1 MAGGRAPLATALA
14 LALATV
20 GALAARAAAADDATP
35 PPEAPIVTLRVPGD
49 QPVEVVEG
57 PPDSSRV
64 IVYLHGLCGDPLA
77 FRSWSSAAARFGT
90 LISLR
95 GDERCPDAPGRMKW
109 SYNHDRTNRR
119 ISAAIKLIDDARRA
133 RGAVP
138 LDGTRLTA
146 IGYSQGAKRVEWL
159 AGRFP
164 ERFVRVAMVA
174 GAFKPSP
181 WRLSRHARFLIVG
194 GALDERRHLVEG
206 RDELA
211 RAGLTVR
218 YLELPKARHGEYGPE
233 GHAAMTDALVWL
245 FKNLP

>member
-1 MAGGRAPLATALA
+1 MALFAALTALPGR
-14 LALATV
+14 TS
-20 GALAARAAAADDATP
+20 ADDAP
-35 PPEAPIVTLRVPGD
+35 ASPEAATMTLRVPGD
-49 QPVEVVEG
+49 QPVEVVDG

-77 FRSWSSAAARFGT
+77 FRPWSRAAAQFGT

-95 GDERCPDAPGRMKW
+95 GDEKCDDAPGRMKW
-109 SYNHDRTNRR
+109 SYNHDRHNRR
-119 ISAAIKLIDDARRA
+119 ISAAITVADAARRA

-138 LDGTRLTA
+138 LDGTKLTA

-181 WRLSRHARFLIVG
+181 WRLSKHARFLIIG
-194 GALDERRHLVEG
+194 GAWDERRHLVEG

-211 RAGLTVR
+211 RAGLTVQ

-233 GHAAMTDALVWL
+233 GLRAMTDALVWL
-245 FKNLP
+245 FKDLP